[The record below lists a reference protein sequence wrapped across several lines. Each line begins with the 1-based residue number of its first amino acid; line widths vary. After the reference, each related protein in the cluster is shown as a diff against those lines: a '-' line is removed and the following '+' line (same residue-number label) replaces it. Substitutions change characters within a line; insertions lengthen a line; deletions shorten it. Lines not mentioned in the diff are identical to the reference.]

1 MGIVDRFKKSREASR
16 HARAERRYR
25 SAVDAWGSH
34 AALLATRYSQAANP
48 DLLAQG
54 SRGFAPRSGEAALG
68 SWSGVDLIAPKQTRV
83 SNWTSVSYQA
93 TSKTRV
99 RIGGGTSTVVEDSA
113 VVDRGTL
120 AISNQRMV
128 LMGSR
133 RTIEWEFRR
142 LIGGE
147 HIGSNQTLIFISGRQ
162 KTYGVRYPFS
172 YSDDIRFAL
181 ELGIEMF
188 SGSAD
193 QFADRLRLELD
204 VWLNSPPVPPEGVQ
218 TDPRVLKANARSAPE
233 ATSGESS
240 SVAQAVAEMKAL
252 TESIKELA
260 RSSRKVVGFSRT
272 SPAEV
277 SYGALILKSASIEVS
292 ENSSI
297 DSGASATAQGRSR
310 LEDDKITS
318 WFPLVIGDADWIADA
333 LDEVYGSDLVV
344 CISDDESL
352 DSLGIDVVD
361 SPSEIGRVTGYC
373 TTPVDAVRDLLISGD
388 GIWFSLS
395 GEDLRSNLRSLRVAA
410 ILASIG
416 GLVPAGLFIDASSL
430 ALDANTTCDLLDESS
445 GFDSIV
451 LVGSPDLLAAVGVT
465 AIDLPAAEHP
475 SMESD
480 EPVATEHLGTIS
492 VAIAGRMSSD
502 AANAI
507 ATYVRDRGRTI
518 TQFDFRAGSFDRI
531 TIDLVRTTR
540 LVNSRIS
547 NDEAEW
553 FVEAGDSIDWSTIP
567 IDAVLREADPTTIG
581 GLYDLANQTYSLL
594 SDNAPPRVSMGK
606 ISKVLYLMRPGLFP
620 ILDSHLQTTYRRAA
634 TDAATAVLAGR
645 PEMKSKRMYWAAIR
659 NDLITNAPSL
669 IDLRSALCQ
678 SNDALVVAAA
688 DRLTDLRLL
697 DILSWD
703 PAATDEE

>member
-1 MGIVDRFKKSREASR
+1 VGIIDRFKRSRDASR

-25 SAVDAWGSH
+25 SEVDAWGNH
-34 AALLATRYSQAANP
+34 AALLATRYSQAVNP

-54 SRGFAPRSGEAALG
+54 SSGFAPRSGEAALG

-93 TSKTRV
+93 TSKTRI
-99 RIGGGTSTVVEDSA
+99 RTGGGTSTVVEDSA

-162 KTYGVRYPFS
+162 KTYGVRYAYF

-193 QFADRLRLELD
+193 QFAGRLRRELD
-204 VWLNSPPVPPEGVQ
+204 AWLNSPPVPPQGVQ
-218 TDPRVLKANARSAPE
+218 VDPRVLKLNAHSAPQT
-233 ATSGESS
+233 TSMESP
-240 SVAQAVAEMKAL
+240 SVAQAISEMKAL

-260 RSSRKVVGFSRT
+260 KSSRKVVGFSRT

-292 ENSSI
+292 EKSGI
-297 DSGASATAQGRSR
+297 DSGASATAQGRSC
-310 LEDDKITS
+310 LEDDTISS
-318 WFPLVIGDADWIADA
+318 WFPLVIGDVDWIADA

-352 DSLGIDVVD
+352 DSLGIDRADAQEDPGPV
-361 SPSEIGRVTGYC
+361 IGYC
-373 TTPVDAVRDLLISGD
+373 ATPVDAVRDLLISGD

-395 GEDLRSNLRSLRVAA
+395 GDDPRSRLRSLRAA
-410 ILASIG
+410 AALAPTG
-416 GLVPAGLFIDASSL
+416 GLVTAGLFIDTNSL
-430 ALDANTTCDLLDESS
+430 ELDAAMTRELLDDAS

-451 LVGSPDLLAAVGVT
+451 LVGSPDLFSAVGVE
-465 AIDLPAAEHP
+465 AIDIPAAELP
-475 SMESD
+475 SVETG
-480 EPVATEHLGTIS
+480 EPVASEDLRPIS
-492 VAIAGRMSSD
+492 VAIAGRASSD

-507 ATYVRDRGRTI
+507 ATYIRDRGRTI
-518 TQFDFRAGSFDRI
+518 TQFDFRAGSFERI
-531 TIDLVRTTR
+531 TIELIRTTR

-553 FVEAGDSIDWSTIP
+553 FVEAGSRIDWSTVP
-567 IDAVLREADPTTIG
+567 IDSVLRDADPTVAE

-594 SDNAPPRVSMGK
+594 SDNAPSRVSMGK

-620 ILDSHLQTTYRRAA
+620 ILDSHLQMTYRKAA
-634 TDAATAVLAGR
+634 TEAATAVRAVR
-645 PEMKSKRMYWAAIR
+645 PEVKFKRMSWAAIR
-659 NDLITNAPSL
+659 NDLIANAQAL
-669 IDLRSALCQ
+669 IDLR
-678 SNDALVVAAA
+678 DALRQSDDPLVVTAAG
-688 DRLTDLRLL
+688 RLTDLRLL

-703 PAATDEE
+703 PAATGEE